1 MQKEAITKIIKRLGI
16 STNLKG
22 YYYIREA
29 IVLIIKDL
37 NYVGALTKR
46 LYPDVAKNFDTTAS
60 RVERAIRHSIES
72 GWLRA
77 DEKFAEELFGYS
89 VSARRG
95 NPTNGEFL
103 TTVADYVS
111 LREGA
116 GNEG

>member
-1 MQKEAITKIIKRLGI
+1 MQKEVITKIIKRLGI

-29 IVLIIKDL
+29 IELIIKDL

-46 LYPDVAKNFDTTAS
+46 LYPDVAKKFDTTAS

-77 DEKFAEELFGYS
+77 DEEFAEELFGYS
-89 VSARRG
+89 TSARRS

-103 TTVADYVS
+103 ATIADYVS

-116 GNEG
+116 GDE